1 MAMTVVPVAEWTA
14 DTEAAVVQ
22 AAEWT
27 AGMEAAAAGSKLG
40 TIFPEKFMFE
50 ERTLGILRLTHS
62 FKYYILLCGMNVK
75 IKHTQRVLPKAI
87 CFIFVLF
94 ISISFPLSGAMA
106 DSCKGGVGCLDCTE
120 PAHSHVPGTH
130 TDMAP
135 HGCQPAGQNSTCG
148 FETSKSPDEFHG
160 IVSSVRSYHQVYSGI
175 FSAGSDEYGQFRF
188 PGEFISQFPLS
199 DSGGQAPIYLLNQS
213 LLC

>member
-1 MAMTVVPVAEWTA
+1 MVVRKAWVAMTVVPEAEW
-14 DTEAAVVQ
+14 AVTTVIPV
-22 AAEWT
+22 AEWT

-62 FKYYILLCGMNVK
+62 FKYYILLCGMNSK
-75 IKHTQRVLPKAI
+75 LNIRKAI
-87 CFIFVLF
+87 CFSFVLF
-94 ISISFPLSGAMA
+94 VSISFPLSGAMA
-106 DSCKGGVGCLDCTE
+106 DSCKGGAGCLDCTE

-135 HGCQPAGQNSTCG
+135 HGCQAAAQNSTCG
-148 FETSKSPDEFHG
+148 FETSQSPDEFHG
-160 IVSSVRSYHQVYSGI
+160 IVSSARSYHQAYSGI
-175 FSAGSDEYGQFRF
+175 FAAGSDEYGQFRV

>member
-1 MAMTVVPVAEWTA
+1 MVPVAEWAA
-14 DTEAAVVQ
+14 DT
-22 AAEWT
+22 
-27 AGMEAAAAGSKLG
+27 EAAAAGSKLG

-50 ERTLGILRLTHS
+50 ERTLGILRLTNS
-62 FKYYILLCGMNVK
+62 FKYYILLCGMNSK
-75 IKHTQRVLPKAI
+75 LNIRKAI
-87 CFIFVLF
+87 CFSFVLF
-94 ISISFPLSGAMA
+94 VSISFPLSGAMA
-106 DSCKGGVGCLDCTE
+106 DSCKGGAGCLDCTE

-135 HGCQPAGQNSTCG
+135 HGCQSAGQNSTCG

-188 PGEFISQFPLS
+188 SGESISQFSLS